1 MKFLPRW
8 IPVFCLTMV
17 VACSSDNHV
26 TDNAEQP
33 SGGHVWQTQEDAY
46 KKAQKVE
53 PMIDEADRRQR
64 ALLEQQGG

>member
-1 MKFLPRW
+1 MKCLLIW
-8 IPVFCLTMV
+8 IPVLCLTV
-17 VACSSDNHV
+17 IVACSDDNNV
-26 TDNAEQP
+26 TDNAARP
-33 SGGHVWQTQEDAY
+33 SGGHVWQAQEDAY